1 MATSNTTS
9 PATQTSP
16 ATAVEFQGFTF
27 PLERVPCDFCGSRD
41 FHAFWNRMR
50 HGLDL
55 PTVLCKTCG
64 LCMTNPRPTP
74 EANSLFYS
82 QLYNRFHKREA
93 PLDVHSSYVKKSR
106 KQAGPRVEC
115 LSQFLDPR
123 QSLSVFEIGA
133 GVGQFQ
139 VAARERTSWRVSG
152 LEPGNEQSALCQ
164 QLGLDVTQAFFQA
177 MPIDDESLDAV
188 VSFHVL
194 EHLDSPAEFLRHV
207 NRILRPGG
215 LVHLEVPNLARWGEG
230 GLNNFFQFPHLFS
243 FTETTLRN
251 YLTAIGGF
259 RPLYSAPRA
268 HNLTL
273 VAQKVGAP
281 RFEAAGPQDF
291 ERFDVVNV
299 MERLRMMQRVRGL
312 ARCIPPWSVL
322 GKVRSTL
329 ESI

>member
-1 MATSNTTS
+1 MTISNMTS
-9 PATQTSP
+9 PATQAPP

-27 PLERVPCDFCGSRD
+27 PLERVACDFCGSQE
-41 FHAFWNRMR
+41 FHAFWTRMR

-64 LCMTNPRPTP
+64 LCMTNPRPTS

-93 PLDVHSSYVKKSR
+93 PLDANSPYVKKSR
-106 KQAGPRVEC
+106 KLAGPRVEC

-123 QSLSVFEIGA
+123 QSSAVFEIGA

-139 VAARERTSWRVSG
+139 VAARERTSWRTSG
-152 LEPGNEQSALCQ
+152 LEPGNEQSALCR
-164 QLGLDVTQAFFQA
+164 QLGLDVTQAFFKT

-194 EHLDSPAEFLRHV
+194 EHVDSPAQFIRHV

-215 LVHLEVPNLARWGEG
+215 LVHLEVPNLARWGED
-230 GLNNFFQFPHLFS
+230 GLDRFFQFPHLFN
-243 FTETTLRN
+243 FTSITLRN
-251 YLTAIGGF
+251 YLTTIGGF
-259 RPLYSAPRA
+259 QPIYSAARA
-268 HNLTL
+268 HSLTM
-273 VAQKVGAP
+273 VARKVGPASLDTVS
-281 RFEAAGPQDF
+281 PQDF
-291 ERFDVVNV
+291 ERFDVVNF
-299 MERLRMMQRVRGL
+299 MNRLRMMERVRRL
-312 ARCIPPWSVL
+312 ARCLPRWSVL

>member
-9 PATQTSP
+9 PATETLP
-16 ATAVEFQGFTF
+16 VTAVEFQGFTF

-64 LCMTNPRPTP
+64 LCMTNPRPTA

-106 KQAGPRVEC
+106 KLARPRVEC

-123 QSLSVFEIGA
+123 QSHSVFEIGA

-177 MPIDDESLDAV
+177 LPIDDESLDAV

-194 EHLDSPAEFLRHV
+194 EHVDSPSEFIRHV

-215 LVHLEVPNLARWGEG
+215 LVHLEVPNLARWGED
-230 GLNNFFQFPHLFS
+230 GLDSFFQFPHLFN
-243 FTETTLRN
+243 FTATTLRN

-259 RPLYSAPRA
+259 RPIYSAERA
-268 HNLTL
+268 HSLTI
-273 VAQKVGAP
+273 VGRKIGPAGAETASP
-281 RFEAAGPQDF
+281 RDF
-291 ERFDVVNV
+291 ERFDVVNF
-299 MERLRMMQRVRGL
+299 MERLRMMERVRRL
-312 ARCIPPWSVL
+312 ARLMPRVSVL

>member
-1 MATSNTTS
+1 
-9 PATQTSP
+9 
-16 ATAVEFQGFTF
+16 
-27 PLERVPCDFCGSRD
+27 
-41 FHAFWNRMR
+41 MR

-55 PTVLCKTCG
+55 PTVLCKSCG
-64 LCMTNPRPTP
+64 LCMTNPRPTS
-74 EANSLFYS
+74 EANNLFYS

-93 PLDVHSSYVKKSR
+93 PLDASSPYVLKSR

-123 QSLSVFEIGA
+123 QSPAVFEIGA

-139 VAARERTSWRVSG
+139 VVARERTSWHVSG
-152 LEPGNEQSALCQ
+152 LEPGNEQSALCKQ
-164 QLGLDVTQAFFQA
+164 QGLDVTQAFFQT

-194 EHLDSPAEFLRHV
+194 EHVDSPAAFLRHV

-230 GLNNFFQFPHLFS
+230 GLEQFFQFPHLFS
-243 FTETTLRN
+243 FTEITLRN

-259 RPLYSAPRA
+259 QPIFAAERA
-268 HNLTL
+268 HNLTI
-273 VAQKVGAP
+273 VARKIGLA
-281 RFEAAGPQDF
+281 REETAGPKDF
-291 ERFDVVNV
+291 EHFDIVNF
-299 MERLRMMQRVRGL
+299 MERLRLMQRVRRL
-312 ARCIPPWSVL
+312 TRCIPRWPLL